1 MQLLVYFKYVF
12 LKTWHASLLPYE
24 DSFIYC
30 YESMIELFLKELLPF
45 FAIRIFHQKVVH
57 ASPLSY
63 IVAISFIGGGN
74 QGTRRKPQTMRPV
87 ASY

>member
-1 MQLLVYFKYVF
+1 MSPLPPYCVYFKYVF
-12 LKTWHASLLPYE
+12 LKTWQASLLPYE

-57 ASPLSY
+57 ASPLTFY
-63 IVAISFIGGGN
+63 IEFLKLDHVTDPWLSS
-74 QGTRRKPQTMRPV
+74 M
-87 ASY
+87 SH